1 MRNEEGKTLMGVN
14 GLRKKLQMLIAV
26 FICTVILF
34 CLGDRVCAAGELP
47 EWTLVKNGGA
57 DYLNTAFVSPGD
69 NPVTAVC
76 GDFLYAAWI
85 EGSGAD
91 SALYINKYD
100 GSSWLPAGNTASSSR
115 LDEAA
120 GFVAGPAIAELNGN
134 IYMAWSEKRSDSSDT
149 RIRVKKYDG
158 SSWQYVETYNA
169 AFQDGF
175 KDGESLNWRESMPAR
190 DVKLMADNGVLYAAW
205 TEAMGDGYYRVRAAQ
220 YNEAANEWS
229 TIDGEQAGGLNYDTG
244 KDSRNP
250 SLAMHNGKLY
260 TAWEEVSNRIRVK
273 RHDGNGNW
281 TFIDGGEESGVCY
294 NPGSYLRVAPVLA
307 EYGGYLFLAWLE
319 DTHYSDLWAQNVTQ
333 IRLMKYSDTSGAW
346 EIIDQ
351 SSTGGFNYNLDGA
364 PDNPAMLVYN
374 NKMFLSW
381 REYMTLDYDNYF
393 SQIRVMSYDGTNKV
407 FIDGNL
413 STGINK
419 EVMQDGRNPV
429 MAVFKNELYILWKES
444 SRYENYTPDD
454 WQIRAKKLPFPFAA
468 LTSGQPLT
476 EANLNGSS
484 IDVTLSWLSFSDG
497 TLDKNHF
504 TLNNAPPGLTIGNVQ
519 YLSPT
524 TCRIN
529 LVFDGADFD
538 SDTRL
543 GLTIAPV
550 ELSLDTP
557 LTSVNI
563 PLTSNNALDI
573 TANKDEES
581 LTITDNGDIWENQED
596 GKTITVTLNGGTFAP
611 VINAENW
618 TVSNLPE
625 GVSKGS
631 VVRINDNTVK
641 ITLSGNSQTD
651 YTSDITNVTVTC
663 TVDEYRDSTGGGP
676 LSAVSGVTLRATYNV
691 VYFGNGNTEGSV
703 PTDGNSYKPGEDLV
717 IKRNTGS
724 LARQGYIFV
733 GWNTR
738 NDETGQSYAEGQT
751 INMPANNLELYA
763 VWHQLIWHG
772 DGSRD
777 APFQVQSAAHL
788 DQIRIKG
795 MSAHYIQTTDIDLT
809 DVDWEPFG
817 TWANPFTGHY
827 DGGGHTVSNLRIN
840 RPEKYEVGLFGFLSG
855 GGTLKDL
862 HVTGANVT
870 GSVNVGI
877 LVGNIGD
884 GQSTSTGKG
893 TVENCSVTSSAV
905 NGQARVGGL
914 IGGMGHDDALVKKSY
929 STATVSAN
937 PGGSY
942 SGSAGG
948 FVGFVYKGLVEDCY
962 SAGSVTAGNFTGGF
976 AGEIENGAVKRCYAD
991 TGVAGNQPRG
1001 FLSNKKTGGN
1011 GNVSNS
1017 FYNSG
1022 TGLSDTYATAKT
1034 TAELKQQASFCG
1046 WDFETVWKNGEGVS
1060 SPTLRW
1066 QAWSPDER
1074 ITAARIALA
1083 WADIKGANSAENNVT
1098 EILTLPAS
1106 GAQGTIITWS
1116 ADPTGYINTGDGTVT
1131 RPTDTDID
1139 VTLIATVSYPGGT
1152 PRTKE
1157 FGLTIIKTSSITIE
1171 SITPVDN
1178 VSVAYGTDEAA
1189 AIAALAD
1196 TTTITDSEDNN
1207 HTVNLSWAITGY
1219 SGTTPGDYTAA
1230 GTFTL
1235 PEGVNQTDPETALE
1249 VTATVTV
1256 QAEHINPGINP
1267 AAVSFDLAAP
1277 SDISVFITWGSTA
1290 TSVTE
1295 VVYGSDELVWDIHF
1309 TIDTNE
1315 DTLIIKQDY
1324 LESLNLTEGATVEFD
1339 IAFNDSSVLT
1349 LTVDAV
1355 NNHIPSGNADLS
1367 GLTLSTGTLAPEFDP
1382 DETSYTVDVGSSIS
1396 SVDVTPVLADSHAT
1410 VTVNGTLV
1418 TSGNATPVALS
1429 TGNNTVSI
1437 VVTSENGNE
1446 KTYTVTINRAS
1457 LPAETYPVTYHANG
1471 GSGTAPTESNKAADA
1486 TFTAAAA
1493 NSFTAPASMRFKEW
1507 NTQPDGDGATYAAGA
1522 TITMPASALDLY
1534 AVWEAAPVAN
1544 SYLKVTTL
1552 AGGVVR
1558 LNSEQEPLVNTYSV
1572 QQTMDMDIRLEAT
1585 PHAGY
1590 TFAYWAS
1597 ADTDSVISA
1606 NPVYQCILGAGV
1618 NVKAAFSKIPAE
1630 GDTSFTVTFK
1640 DKSGRILQS
1649 SGVPKGTAATPPAQ
1663 PAIVGY
1669 GFKEWNPAFNNV
1681 TSDMIITAIYERLP
1695 DTYTVTV
1702 DGGTLSTG
1710 GAQGQYQ
1717 FDMPVTVAAGAA
1729 PAGQQFSHWTLDN
1742 KKVSTKS
1749 TFSFFAPMRNTTLK
1763 AVFVDEG
1770 IPLNNVPFVTL
1781 SESDHV
1787 MDDTVNRTMMF
1798 TIIKNV
1804 PAGYTLVECGAML
1817 VKSNVPL
1824 TGELTVDTPDALRLK
1839 LNNFANDQ
1847 FYVRK
1852 INITPG
1858 DTWHARAYLIYKDSN
1873 GNMVTVYSDNTVNRT
1888 MEGE

>member
-47 EWTLVKNGGA
+47 EWTLIKNGGA

-273 RHDGNGNW
+273 RYDGNGNW

-294 NPGSYLRVAPVLA
+294 NPGSYLRMAPVLA

-862 HVTGANVT
+862 RVTGANVT

-1046 WDFETVWKNGEGVS
+1046 WDFETVWKIGEGVS

-1098 EILTLPAS
+1098 EILALPAS
-1106 GAQGTIITWS
+1106 GAQGIIITWS
-1116 ADPTGYINTGDGTVT
+1116 ADPTGYINTETGAVT
-1131 RPTDTDID
+1131 RPADADKI
-1139 VTLIATVSYPGGT
+1139 VTLTATVTYPGGT

-1157 FGLTIIKTSSITIE
+1157 FSLTIIKTSSITIE

-1178 VSVAYGTDEAA
+1178 VSVAYGTDETA

-1196 TTTITDSEDNN
+1196 STTITDSEDNN
-1207 HTVNLSWAITGY
+1207 HTVNLSWTITGY

-1230 GTFTL
+1230 GTFAL

-1256 QAEHINPGINP
+1256 QAQH
-1267 AAVSFDLAAP
+1267 VP
-1277 SDISVFITWGSTA
+1277 SS
-1290 TSVTE
+1290 
-1295 VVYGSDELVWDIHF
+1295 
-1309 TIDTNE
+1309 
-1315 DTLIIKQDY
+1315 
-1324 LESLNLTEGATVEFD
+1324 
-1339 IAFNDSSVLT
+1339 
-1349 LTVDAV
+1349 
-1355 NNHIPSGNADLS
+1355 NANLS
-1367 GLTLSTGTLAPEFDP
+1367 GLTLSTGTLVPVFDANVI
-1382 DETSYTVDVGSSIS
+1382 SYNVSVGNGVSSI
-1396 SVDVTPVLADSHAT
+1396 DVTPVLADSEAT
-1410 VTVNGTLV
+1410 MTVNDTPV
-1418 TSGNATPVALS
+1418 TSGTATPITLS
-1429 TGNNTVSI
+1429 VGNNTVSI
-1437 VVTSENGNE
+1437 IVTAESEAT
-1446 KTYTVTINRAS
+1446 KTYTVIITRAAPS
-1457 LPAETYPVTYHANG
+1457 AETYPVTYHPNNG
-1471 GSGTAPTESNKAADA
+1471 TGSAPTETNKAAGA
-1486 TFTAAAA
+1486 EFQAATNTFTPPSGKQFKHWYT
-1493 NSFTAPASMRFKEW
+1493 NPIGTGGTAYDE
-1507 NTQPDGDGATYAAGA
+1507 GATV
-1522 TITMPASALDLY
+1522 TMPSGPLDLY
-1534 AVWEAAPVAN
+1534 AIWEDETATVGQ
-1544 SYLKVTTL
+1544 SYLEVTTL
-1552 AGGVVR
+1552 AGGVVK
-1558 LNSEQEPLVNTYSV
+1558 LDNDPTPLSAIYSI
-1572 QQTMDMDIRLEAT
+1572 QYAIGTAIRLEAVANT
-1585 PHAGY
+1585 GY
-1590 TFAYWAS
+1590 TFAYWLNVRNS
-1597 ADTDSVISA
+1597 SVIST
-1606 NPVYQCILGAGV
+1606 NPVYEV
-1618 NVKAAFSKIPAE
+1618 NMGSGINVMAVFSKNPVAE
-1630 GDTSFTVTFK
+1630 DTHFTVTFK
-1640 DKSGRILQS
+1640 DRSGKILQS
-1649 SGVPKGTAATPPAQ
+1649 TSVAKNGTVVPPTPLVWP
-1663 PAIVGY
+1663 GY
-1669 GFKEWNPAFNNV
+1669 DFSEWSHAFTGV
-1681 TSDMIITAIYERLP
+1681 TSDLVIAAIYVRA
-1695 DTYTVTV
+1695 DTTYLVTV
-1702 DGGTLSTG
+1702 ENGSLSTG
-1710 GAQGQYQ
+1710 GNEGSYR
-1717 FDMPVTVAAGAA
+1717 FDMPVTVVKGTA
-1729 PAGQQFSHWTLDN
+1729 PAGQKFSHWEQDG
-1742 KKVSTKS
+1742 KKVSTKA
-1749 TFSFFAPMRNTTLK
+1749 TFTFYAPMGDTTLT
-1763 AVFVDEG
+1763 AIFVENSTV
-1770 IPLNNVPFVTL
+1770 LENVPFITL
-1781 SESDHV
+1781 SEDV
-1787 MDDTVNRTMMF
+1787 MSSTENGTITF
-1798 TIIKNV
+1798 TAIKDV
-1804 PAGYTLVECGAML
+1804 PAGFTLVECGVL
-1817 VKSNVPL
+1817 LLKEDESWGGVLTVNTSNVIL
-1824 TGELTVDTPDALRLK
+1824 GKISLSST
-1839 LNNFANDQ
+1839 DQ
-1847 FYVRK
+1847 FYIMKANVAE
-1852 INITPG
+1852 G
-1858 DTWHARAYLIYKDSN
+1858 DTWHGRAYLIYKDGD
-1873 GNMVTVYSDNTVNRT
+1873 GNTFTVYSENTEYKTLQR
-1888 MEGE
+1888 